1 MSTLKVNEVRHISN
15 TGTANIVLE
24 SNEDTNLQ
32 TTSTKGL
39 SVDGTLTVSGVATL
53 NGNTVVGNA
62 STDTMVLT
70 STVSGFNNF
79 SGFTGEMRMY
89 AGNAAGNS
97 PPAGWLYCNGDTIS
111 QTTGNGGN
119 HYNADGKGN
128 DYQSLF
134 NLLKAS
140 NDWGNASSAVWGTN
154 TVKTPDFR
162 ARTPVGVGTGAANAI
177 GTGSDTAALT
187 VRALGDTTGAE
198 NHILVTNEIP
208 AHLHG
213 ATSVTA
219 ATGVTAALAA
229 ITVTQP
235 THTHTL
241 AHTHAID
248 PPSTTTNSTGA
259 HTHTLQS
266 STSSWSGGTAYGSTG
281 THQGNAQT
289 PPQSGTQSADH
300 THTLNNHRHS
310 IGAHSH
316 TTPAT
321 TTNSQSSSNTGDG
334 GAQTQTTS
342 PNPASG
348 TQSVTFSAVRP
359 TLTSTVTT
367 GAHTHTITTTNA
379 TTGGATPVV
388 AANTAHNNISP
399 LIAVNFIIKV

>member
-1 MSTLKVNEVRHISN
+1 MSTIKVNEVRHISN
-15 TGTANIVLE
+15 SGTANLVLE
-24 SNEDTNLQ
+24 SNSNTNLQ

-39 SVDGTLTVSGVATL
+39 SVDGTLTVTGVATL
-53 NGNTVVGNA
+53 NGNVVVGNA
-62 STDTMVLT
+62 STDTVTLT
-70 STVSGFNNF
+70 STVTGFNNF

-128 DYQSLF
+128 DYQALF

-140 NDWGNASSAVWGTN
+140 NDWGNASSAAWGTN
-154 TVKTPDFR
+154 TVKVPDFR
-162 ARTPVGVGTGAANAI
+162 SRAPVGVGTGAANAI
-177 GTGSDTAALT
+177 GTGSDTAALA

-289 PPQSGTQSADH
+289 APQSGSAG
-300 THTLNNHRHS
+300 S
-310 IGAHSH
+310 HSH
-316 TTPAT
+316 TLDVASFTSGAASATTTSASGNDAMTINSPAT
-321 TTNSQSSSNTGDG
+321 TITD
-334 GAQTQTTS
+334 
-342 PNPASG
+342 SG
-348 TQSVTFSAVRP
+348 HSH
-359 TLTSTVTT
+359 TVTT
-367 GAHTHTITTTNA
+367 TN
-379 TTGGATPVV
+379 TGGGLKHQ
-388 AANTAHNNISP
+388 NLSP
-399 LIAVNFIIKV
+399 IIAVNYIIKV